1 MSIARLTPLRFSP
14 KSLNGQNIYNGCCAL
29 QIDFSKLQSLN
40 VKYNN
45 DKSRDYTN
53 PILPSSENS
62 NEPISIGARYVSG
75 VSNVY
80 GSPIMTLAGA
90 PLTTFSAMSNG
101 AIHFPS
107 QCTVALKRSTQRS
120 NLRLA
125 STAAMLNAS
134 QLAQQYTTAL
144 TCPINGHSQ
153 STISLS
159 GLQQQ
164 QQQHATATTS
174 PYIFLSA
181 SDEVCANGGSAD
193 VTSGLI
199 TGKSATLSSPST
211 LYFYNHNSAPAM
223 YPTDF
228 LRL

>member
-1 MSIARLTPLRFSP
+1 M
-14 KSLNGQNIYNGCCAL
+14 NGQHIYNGCCAL

-62 NEPISIGARYVSG
+62 NEPISIGARYLSG

-107 QCTVALKRSTQRS
+107 KHTVALKHIDATLELSSSVNSSDAQCKSTGSAIHDSVNMSHQRTITVS
-120 NLRLA
+120 HLIIRPA
-125 STAAMLNAS
+125 TTT
-134 QLAQQYTTAL
+134 TTACCGDDESL
-144 TCPINGHSQ
+144 HFPIGIRRGMCQ
-153 STISLS
+153 R
-159 GLQQQ
+159 
-164 QQQHATATTS
+164 
-174 PYIFLSA
+174 
-181 SDEVCANGGSAD
+181 C
-193 VTSGLI
+193 
-199 TGKSATLSSPST
+199 
-211 LYFYNHNSAPAM
+211 
-223 YPTDF
+223 
-228 LRL
+228 